1 MAIST
6 DGRSFPKVY
15 YSPVEAAIR
24 WTGLSEY
31 ESRIHELLARDGMP
45 LEAELPRWQAF
56 TLNLERI
63 QDALARQEL
72 PHTLIFNGPSG
83 PHDAERPVVRIRH
96 TDLRVWISE
105 HFPSEEGHFPF
116 EHAKQREI
124 FSDALRAVLAERDA
138 LKVLVT
144 QLRESRGSAD
154 ASSQGVSIR
163 GEKTFLN
170 IIGVLLEIFFGRSP
184 SGQPYSRFTT
194 QESLID
200 TMVATHGE
208 LLGIS
213 ARTLQEKFADANRVL
228 SK

>member
-1 MAIST
+1 MAVST
-6 DGRSFPKVY
+6 DGCPFPKVY

-31 ESRIHELLARDGMP
+31 ESRIHELLVREDQAP
-45 LEAELPRWQAF
+45 ESAVPRWQAF

-63 QDALARQEL
+63 QDAVARQEL
-72 PHTLIFNGPSG
+72 AHTLSFNFPSG

-96 TDLRVWISE
+96 SDLRAWISQ
-105 HFPSEEGHFPF
+105 HFPSEEDHFPF
-116 EHAKQREI
+116 EHTKQSEI

-144 QLRESRGSAD
+144 QPRESRGSHD
-154 ASSQGVSIR
+154 PSSQGMSAR
-163 GEKTFLN
+163 SERTYLN

-213 ARTLQEKFADANRVL
+213 VRTLQEKFADANRVL